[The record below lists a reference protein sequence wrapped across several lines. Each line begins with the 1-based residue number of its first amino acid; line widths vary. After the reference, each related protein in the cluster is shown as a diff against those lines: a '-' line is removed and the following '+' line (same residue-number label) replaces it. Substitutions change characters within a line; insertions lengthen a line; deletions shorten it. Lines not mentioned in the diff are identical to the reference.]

1 MSWSIIIILIVI
13 GLIFMVL
20 EILVIPGTSVGGIV
34 ALACLGIAIWQSFA
48 NYGMTA
54 GLITLGVTLLVSFL
68 ALYFS
73 LKSKTWKRLMLTEEN
88 TAKVNVI
95 DEDIVKPG
103 KQGITI
109 SRLAPA
115 GKVEIDGQE
124 YEAHTFGEYVDPGQK
139 VIVVKIEFNKIYVKS
154 I

>member
-54 GLITLGVTLLVSFL
+54 GLITLGVTLLVSSM

-73 LKSKTWKRLMLTEEN
+73 LKSKTWKRLMLTQEN

-103 KQGITI
+103 KQGLTI

-124 YEAHTFGEYVDPGQK
+124 YEAHTFGEYMDPGQK

>member
-103 KQGITI
+103 KQGLTI

>member
-1 MSWSIIIILIVI
+1 MSWSIIIILIVV

-20 EILVIPGTSVGGIV
+20 EILVIPGTSVGGII
-34 ALACLGIAIWQSFA
+34 ALACVGIAIWQSFA
-48 NYGMTA
+48 AHGMIA
-54 GLITLGVTLLVSFL
+54 GSITLGITLAVSFIV
-68 ALYFS
+68 LYFS
-73 LKSKTWKRLMLTEEN
+73 LKSNTWKRLMLTQQN

-95 DEDIVKPG
+95 NEDIVKPG
-103 KQGITI
+103 VQGLTL

-115 GKVEIDGQE
+115 GKIEIEGQE

-139 VIVVKIEFNKIYVKS
+139 VIVVKIEYNKIYVKP

>member
-1 MSWSIIIILIVI
+1 
-13 GLIFMVL
+13 MVL

>member
-48 NYGMTA
+48 NYGTTA

-103 KQGITI
+103 KQGLTI